1 MRRRQRRARD
11 GRCVC
16 VGGSVG
22 EGGGG
27 DRRRRR
33 RSNSFPRSL
42 VLVRVDR
49 AAPPTLLQQ
58 HQHTHTAAAA
68 TIALPRPPL
77 SGTNKRRLTYTIVNI
92 SKNDTIFMESFGP
105 DNGAPDTGRYCE
117 FRERERGGVPH
128 AAAAVVLKH
137 LCSVALWPPNPSC
150 KKTPSGAHTQL
161 ITQTKCTHHTLGV
174 GDNGASSTFSVR
186 EALSGETNQHS
197 DVDGW
202 RARATPAPTACFALL
217 PRARCLRVAVADNL
231 THHPPTTPAN
241 KKRRR
246 CATVE
251 DQAGPCRDVLPGVC
265 WLDERQ

>member
-1 MRRRQRRARD
+1 MWGGRSAR
-11 GRCVC
+11 
-16 VGGSVG
+16 
-22 EGGGG
+22 
-27 DRRRRR
+27 
-33 RSNSFPRSL
+33 
-42 VLVRVDR
+42 
-49 AAPPTLLQQ
+49 
-58 HQHTHTAAAA
+58 AAAA
-68 TIALPRPPL
+68 TGGGDAAATVSRALSFLCVSTAPPHPLYFNNTNTLTPPPPPRLL
-77 SGTNKRRLTYTIVNI
+77 SPAHPSPEPTKGASHTRSSTSPRTTRFLWRALGPTTARRTLAATV
-92 SKNDTIFMESFGP
+92 SL
-105 DNGAPDTGRYCE
+105 
-117 FRERERGGVPH
+117 ERERGGGVPH